1 MIVVL
6 LVRNNIFLFFKRLFY
21 NFNVIIIGN
30 NFFMVICK
38 WFIVVGYLFVNYFDF
53 NIFVKFR
60 DLEVLVYN
68 FKWLEEMKVLF
79 LKIDLLL
86 KFFMNIN

>member
-1 MIVVL
+1 
-6 LVRNNIFLFFKRLFY
+6 
-21 NFNVIIIGN
+21 
-30 NFFMVICK
+30 MVICK

-86 KFFMNIN
+86 KFFMNNN

>member
-6 LVRNNIFLFFKRLFY
+6 LVRNNIFLFLKRLFY

-79 LKIDLLL
+79 LKNDLLL
-86 KFFMNIN
+86 KFFMNNN

>member
-86 KFFMNIN
+86 KFFINNN

>member
-86 KFFMNIN
+86 KFLMNNN

>member
-6 LVRNNIFLFFKRLFY
+6 LVKNNIFLFFKRLFY

-86 KFFMNIN
+86 KFFMNNN

>member
-86 KFFMNIN
+86 KFFMNNN